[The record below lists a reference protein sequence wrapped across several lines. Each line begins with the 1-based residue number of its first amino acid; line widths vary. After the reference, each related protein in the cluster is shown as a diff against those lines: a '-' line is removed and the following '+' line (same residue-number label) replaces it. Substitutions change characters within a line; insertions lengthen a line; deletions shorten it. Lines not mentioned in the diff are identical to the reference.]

1 MVILNKDKCPDFL
14 AGGLVIKA
22 VSLSRRACK
31 WHVFVAECLHS
42 LQMDWNNCRKL
53 ETSHM
58 CRRFSSVY
66 KAELLT
72 LTGYYLWFPSV
83 KSFELES
90 STSGIW
96 LILRAG
102 LGYKRCCLDDHF
114 CLAKLLGR
122 QSSRALFPRP
132 VFFLSFF
139 FHSLHFLP
147 FYWTS
152 VWGSHHKSKMAS
164 FRVWRENPGRRSKAN
179 KRGES

>member
-1 MVILNKDKCPDFL
+1 
-14 AGGLVIKA
+14 
-22 VSLSRRACK
+22 
-31 WHVFVAECLHS
+31 
-42 LQMDWNNCRKL
+42 
-53 ETSHM
+53 M

-102 LGYKRCCLDDHF
+102 PGYKMCCLDDQF

-122 QSSRALFPRP
+122 QSTRALFPRP
-132 VFFLSFF
+132 VFFLS
-139 FHSLHFLP
+139 SSTHFI
-147 FYWTS
+147 
-152 VWGSHHKSKMAS
+152 S
-164 FRVWRENPGRRSKAN
+164 FLSIEPRFEVATTKVKWRLLEFGGKIQDADQKRTREEKA
-179 KRGES
+179 KEDRDESRL